1 MVSAIAL
8 KAYGAA
14 LGTGGVEKSGGGMG
28 ATNGVEFGQLVKT
41 AMVQTEAATQTAETA
56 MTQHMSGQAEL
67 IDAVTAIASAETS
80 LQSVIAIR
88 DQVIQ
93 AYQEIM
99 RMPI

>member
-14 LGTGGVEKSGGGMG
+14 LGGGGIEKAAASSAPSAG
-28 ATNGVEFGQLVKT
+28 LEFGQLVKT
-41 AMVQTEAATQTAETA
+41 AMQQTEASTQTAEMA

-67 IDAVTAIASAETS
+67 IDAVTSIASAETS

>member
-1 MVSAIAL
+1 MVSSIAL

-14 LGTGGVEKSGGGMG
+14 LGNVGVDKAAMPAVPSSGI
-28 ATNGVEFGQLVKT
+28 EFGQLVKS
-41 AMVQTEAATQTAETA
+41 AMEQTQGATQAAETA